1 MIRSVIRSQ
10 AIGIGRASNVIKK
23 INPFIYRDTT
33 SKMYATLWYGV
44 LNCETKVLNYSIA
57 GHNPAVIYNPV
68 KRTFGLLKTGGM
80 AVGVVDNDIFA
91 DSVESHAIQLEK
103 GDILIQYTDGVTE
116 AMNEVQDEY
125 GEERFYECVK
135 RLGDLPA
142 DKIVEEIVADI
153 QKFTGG
159 IEQSDDITMVVMKV
173 EK

>member
-1 MIRSVIRSQ
+1 
-10 AIGIGRASNVIKK
+10 
-23 INPFIYRDTT
+23 
-33 SKMYATLWYGV
+33 
-44 LNCETKVLNYSIA
+44 
-57 GHNPAVIYNPV
+57 
-68 KRTFGLLKTGGM
+68 
-80 AVGVVDNDIFA
+80 
-91 DSVESHAIQLEK
+91 
-103 GDILIQYTDGVTE
+103 
-116 AMNEVQDEY
+116 MNEVQDEY